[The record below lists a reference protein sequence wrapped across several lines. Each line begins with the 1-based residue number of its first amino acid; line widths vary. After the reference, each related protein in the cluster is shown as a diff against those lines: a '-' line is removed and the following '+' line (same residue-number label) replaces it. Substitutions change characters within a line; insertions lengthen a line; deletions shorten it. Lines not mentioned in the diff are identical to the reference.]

1 MVGGAMA
8 ETNLFLIFLGA
19 FLVNNIILMRF
30 IGLCPYFGVSTKIE
44 TAIGMGS
51 AVIFV
56 MAMSSWITWLVYH
69 FVLVPLDLTFLRTSS
84 FILVIASFV
93 QLVEMFLKKQL
104 RTLYSA
110 LGIYL
115 PLITTNCAILA
126 VAFLNI
132 DYEHNIL
139 QATVYAFGVGLG
151 FTLAIL
157 LMAGIRERLDLAP
170 IPRAFRGFPIAFVS
184 ASLIS
189 LAFLGFVGLMGLA
202 L

>member
-1 MVGGAMA
+1 M
-8 ETNLFLIFLGA
+8 
-19 FLVNNIILMRF
+19 
-30 IGLCPYFGVSTKIE
+30 
-44 TAIGMGS
+44 GMGA

-56 MAMSSWITWLVYH
+56 LALSSWLTWFVYH
-69 FVLVPLDLTFLRTSS
+69 YVLLPLDLVFLRTSA
-84 FILVIASFV
+84 FILVIAAFV
-93 QLVEMFLKKQL
+93 QLVEMFLKKQI

-132 DYEHNIL
+132 DYEYNLL

-170 IPRAFRGFPIAFVS
+170 IPQAFRGFPIALVT
-184 ASLIS
+184 ASLVS